1 VSRPGARPRGRV
13 LAVTLALVLVPAA
26 ALADD
31 LSAEER
37 ARRDRAQA
45 LADEASALLA
55 DYRHDAALAKLDE
68 ALEVAPAS
76 GALWNSKAWLFF
88 STGEMEKALE
98 HFEKALELNPTLAR
112 AHTGRAMSLFALGR
126 YREASKAAAKAVAR
140 VPRNPDLWRIL
151 GLSMH
156 HAGDPKSAIEIF
168 DRALALAPRNGEL
181 WALRGVSLFSLGRYE
196 AALESFDRSL
206 SIDRLN
212 EEAWMNKASCL
223 VKLERAHM
231 QRFAGFLKQLREKK
245 DGQGRPLLDSTIVL
259 LGTGMGDASRHSNQ
273 DLPTL
278 VAGGGFRHGQH
289 IAVDRSS
296 DDAPLLG
303 DLYITLMQQL
313 GMEADSFSNATRN
326 LNQLFI

>member
-126 YREASKAAAKAVAR
+126 SIGWIGHSIEQYEQDRMIRPRAR
-140 VPRNPDLWRIL
+140 YTGSLPHD
-151 GLSMH
+151 
-156 HAGDPKSAIEIF
+156 SA
-168 DRALALAPRNGEL
+168 
-181 WALRGVSLFSLGRYE
+181 
-196 AALESFDRSL
+196 
-206 SIDRLN
+206 
-212 EEAWMNKASCL
+212 
-223 VKLERAHM
+223 
-231 QRFAGFLKQLREKK
+231 
-245 DGQGRPLLDSTIVL
+245 
-259 LGTGMGDASRHSNQ
+259 
-273 DLPTL
+273 
-278 VAGGGFRHGQH
+278 
-289 IAVDRSS
+289 
-296 DDAPLLG
+296 
-303 DLYITLMQQL
+303 
-313 GMEADSFSNATRN
+313 
-326 LNQLFI
+326 